1 MVTLAVLSTKNL
13 ESQAARSLITLV
25 LLALLMTAGVLIFRG
40 TIVRFY
46 RRQFPV
52 VDNRNTVIATVI
64 VGVVLLGGLVAI
76 SSDGAVLPV

>member
-1 MVTLAVLSTKNL
+1 
-13 ESQAARSLITLV
+13 
-25 LLALLMTAGVLIFRG
+25 MTAGVLIFRG